1 MLIFSLTFG
10 YRIYVEESVL
20 VSELGDEYVKYTKR
34 TKRLIPIFYKLVTE
48 DITKKLFL
56 FSSVTD

>member
-1 MLIFSLTFG
+1 
-10 YRIYVEESVL
+10 VEESVL